1 MAEFAKV
8 AAEMTRMCRCY
19 AGFCKECP
27 LGFAASCKNWVLAQ
41 SAEAEQIIMKWAAEN
56 PLKTNG
62 DKFREVFGY
71 DLTEKFFTSSK
82 VKDWYN
88 AEYKKPEE
96 QEEEQEELT

>member
-41 SAEAEQIIMKWAAEN
+41 SAEAEQIIMQWAAEH
-56 PLKTNG
+56 PVVTNG
-62 DKFREVFGY
+62 AKFEEIFGVPFWAISCGV
-71 DLTEKFFTSSK
+71 TPAISK
-82 VKDWYN
+82 WLRS
-88 AEYKKPEE
+88 EYKEAKK
-96 QEEEQEELT
+96 